1 MAKPVNKTLIG
12 LFVVGAVALAV
23 AGIALFGS
31 GKFLSNRPKHVMF
44 FTGSVNGLTVGSP
57 VLFRGVKVGEVTE
70 IAARFNPKDLSVVIP
85 VYTEYFPDSID
96 LPEEVRSMMRP
107 GQYPFIQKLVDKGL
121 KAQLR
126 TKSIITGQLYIAVD
140 FYSDKPLQLV
150 GLEKRYPEIPTIPST
165 ADVLMETLEKVPL
178 TAIADRLL
186 KVTEGI
192 EKTVNSPE
200 VANSLKS
207 LSRALREIN
216 SLVGKIDAEIKPMT
230 ASIRDTS
237 NAARGAFVQVE
248 KTLALQE
255 GEPAKIALK
264 VQETL
269 GQAGATLEEMR
280 STLDSY
286 NEIAGKNA
294 DIGYDL
300 SRSLREIEAAARSI
314 RALTDYLERHPEA
327 LMQGKKASPGE

>member
-31 GKFLSNRPKHVMF
+31 GKLLTKRPKFVMF
-44 FTGSVNGLTVGSP
+44 FSGSVNGLTVGSP

-70 IAARFNPKDLSVVIP
+70 VTARFNPGDLSVVIP
-85 VYTEYFPDSID
+85 VYTEYIPDSLSVPED
-96 LPEEVRSMMRP
+96 LKHLIAS
-107 GQYPFIQKLVDKGL
+107 GKGPFIHKLVAKGL

-126 TKSIITGQLYIAVD
+126 MKSFITGQLYIALD
-140 FYSDKPLQLV
+140 FYPEKPLQLV

-165 ADVLMETLEKVPL
+165 SDVLMATLEKVPL

-186 KVTEGI
+186 KVTEGLD
-192 EKTVNSPE
+192 KTVNSPE
-200 VANSLKS
+200 VANSLS
-207 LSRALREIN
+207 NLSRALGEIDR
-216 SLVGKIDAEIKPMT
+216 LVKDIDAEIKPMA

-237 NAARGAFVQVE
+237 NAARGAFVQAE

-255 GEPAKIALK
+255 GEPAKIAVK
-264 VQETL
+264 VRETL
-269 GQAGATLEEMR
+269 EQADATLEKVK
-280 STLDSY
+280 STLASY
-286 NEIAGKNA
+286 NEIADKNA
-294 DIGYDL
+294 DVGYDL
-300 SRSLREIEAAARSI
+300 ARSLREIEAAARSI

-327 LMQGKKASPGE
+327 IVQGKKAPPGE